1 MKVIF
6 NADDFGLTRGVNSG
20 IVKAHQQGVVHST
33 TMMVDMDAEQHALEL
48 ARHNP
53 DLKIGVHLRFTAGV
67 PITKHPNLTNG
78 RSHFINYDEL
88 WSKQDFE
95 TQVVYDEAKAQVEH
109 FLSLGLELSHLD
121 SHHHAHTH
129 PQILPVIKEVAN
141 EYRVPL
147 RGTGLCQESMTIR
160 YIFTDE
166 FYDQKV
172 SLDGLMTHLLSL
184 KADYDLVE
192 VMCHPAEADQALIL
206 KSGYAL
212 QRELELQVLTSPI
225 LKEQLAHHGIAVT
238 DYSELVSTNQMVGV

>member
-6 NADDFGLTRGVNSG
+6 NADDFGLTRGVNNG
-20 IVKAHQQGVVHST
+20 IVKAHRQGVVHST
-33 TMMVDMDAEQHALEL
+33 TMMVGMDAEQHALEL

-53 DLKIGVHLRFTAGV
+53 DLKVGVHLRFTAGV
-67 PITKHPNLTNG
+67 PITKHRNLTNG
-78 RSHFINYDEL
+78 RAHFINYDEL

-172 SLDGLMTHLLSL
+172 SLDGLMAHLLSL

-225 LKEQLAHHGIAVT
+225 LKEQLAHHGITVT

>member
-20 IVKAHQQGVVHST
+20 IVKAHQQGVVRST
-33 TMMVDMDAEQHALEL
+33 TMMVGMDAEQHALEL

-78 RSHFINYDEL
+78 RSYFINYDEL

-95 TQVVYDEAKAQVEH
+95 TQVVYDETKAQVEH

-172 SLDGLMTHLLSL
+172 SLDGLMAHLLSL

-225 LKEQLAHHGIAVT
+225 LKEQLAQHGITVT

>member
-1 MKVIF
+1 R
-6 NADDFGLTRGVNSG
+6 A
-20 IVKAHQQGVVHST
+20 
-33 TMMVDMDAEQHALEL
+33 
-48 ARHNP
+48 
-53 DLKIGVHLRFTAGV
+53 
-67 PITKHPNLTNG
+67 
-78 RSHFINYDEL
+78 HFINYDEL

-95 TQVVYDEAKAQVEH
+95 TQVIYDEAKAQVEH

-147 RGTGLCQESMTIR
+147 RGSGLCQESMTIR

-172 SLDGLMTHLLSL
+172 SLDGLMAHLLSL

-225 LKEQLAHHGIAVT
+225 LKEQLAHHGITVT

>member
-33 TMMVDMDAEQHALEL
+33 TMMVSMDAEQHALEL

-78 RSHFINYDEL
+78 RAHFINYDEL

-172 SLDGLMTHLLSL
+172 SLDGLMAHLLSL

-225 LKEQLAHHGIAVT
+225 LKEQLAHHGITVT
-238 DYSELVSTNQMVGV
+238 DYSELVSTNQTVGV

>member
-1 MKVIF
+1 
-6 NADDFGLTRGVNSG
+6 
-20 IVKAHQQGVVHST
+20 
-33 TMMVDMDAEQHALEL
+33 
-48 ARHNP
+48 
-53 DLKIGVHLRFTAGV
+53 
-67 PITKHPNLTNG
+67 
-78 RSHFINYDEL
+78 
-88 WSKQDFE
+88 
-95 TQVVYDEAKAQVEH
+95 YDEAKAQVEH

-172 SLDGLMTHLLSL
+172 SLDGLMAHLLSL
-184 KADYDLVE
+184 NADYDLVA
-192 VMCHPAEADQALIL
+192 VMCHPPEAAQALIL

-225 LKEQLAHHGIAVT
+225 LKEQLAHHGITVT

>member
-6 NADDFGLTRGVNSG
+6 NADDFGLTRGVNCG
-20 IVKAHQQGVVHST
+20 IVKAHQQGVVRST
-33 TMMVDMDAEQHALEL
+33 TMMVGMDAEQHALEL

-78 RSHFINYDEL
+78 RSYFINYDEL

-172 SLDGLMTHLLSL
+172 SLDGLMAHLLSL

-225 LKEQLAHHGIAVT
+225 LKEQLAHHGITVT

>member
-6 NADDFGLTRGVNSG
+6 NADDFGLTRGVNNG
-20 IVKAHQQGVVHST
+20 IVKAHRQGVVHST
-33 TMMVDMDAEQHALEL
+33 TMMVGMDAEQHALEL

-53 DLKIGVHLRFTAGV
+53 DLKVGVHLRFTAGV
-67 PITKHPNLTNG
+67 PITKHRNLTNG
-78 RSHFINYDEL
+78 RAHFINYDEL

-172 SLDGLMTHLLSL
+172 SLDGLMAHLLSL

-206 KSGYAL
+206 KSGYVL

-225 LKEQLAHHGIAVT
+225 LKEQLAHHGITVT

>member
-20 IVKAHQQGVVHST
+20 IVKAHQQGVVRST
-33 TMMVDMDAEQHALEL
+33 TMMVGMDAEQHALEL

-78 RSHFINYDEL
+78 RAYFINYDEL

-172 SLDGLMTHLLSL
+172 SLDGLMAHLLSL

-225 LKEQLAHHGIAVT
+225 LKEQLAQHGITVT

>member
-6 NADDFGLTRGVNSG
+6 NADDFGLTRGVNNG
-20 IVKAHQQGVVHST
+20 IVKAHRQGVVHST
-33 TMMVDMDAEQHALEL
+33 TMMVGMDAEQHALEL

-78 RSHFINYDEL
+78 RAHFINYDEL

-147 RGTGLCQESMTIR
+147 RGSGLCQESMTIR

-172 SLDGLMTHLLSL
+172 SLDGLMAHLLSL

-225 LKEQLAHHGIAVT
+225 LKEQLAHHGITVT

>member
-20 IVKAHQQGVVHST
+20 IVKAHQQGVVRST
-33 TMMVDMDAEQHALEL
+33 TMMVGMDAEQHALEL

-78 RSHFINYDEL
+78 RSYFINYDEL

-172 SLDGLMTHLLSL
+172 SLDGLMAHLLSL

-225 LKEQLAHHGIAVT
+225 LKEQLAHHGITVT
-238 DYSELVSTNQMVGV
+238 DYSELVSTNQTVGV

>member
-33 TMMVDMDAEQHALEL
+33 TMMVGMDAEQHALEL

-78 RSHFINYDEL
+78 RAHFINYDEL

-95 TQVVYDEAKAQVEH
+95 TQVIYDEAKAQVEH

-129 PQILPVIKEVAN
+129 SQILPVIKEVAN

-172 SLDGLMTHLLSL
+172 SLDGLMAHLLSL

-225 LKEQLAHHGIAVT
+225 LKEQLAHHGITVT
-238 DYSELVSTNQMVGV
+238 DYSELVSTNQIVGV

>member
-33 TMMVDMDAEQHALEL
+33 TMMVGMYAEQHALEL